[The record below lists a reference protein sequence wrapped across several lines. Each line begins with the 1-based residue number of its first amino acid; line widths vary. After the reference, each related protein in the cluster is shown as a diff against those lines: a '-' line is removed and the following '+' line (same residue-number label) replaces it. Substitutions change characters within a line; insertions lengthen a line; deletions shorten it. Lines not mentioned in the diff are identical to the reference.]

1 MQLVVPSEC
10 KMALKWRFQDKDI
23 AQELISD

>member
-10 KMALKWRFQDKDI
+10 KMALKRRLQNEDKPQ
-23 AQELISD
+23 ALILE